1 MSERYNHMLLVYTH
15 KITPR
20 LTYIFKHIFTR
31 ILNVQVSFTLK
42 IEEFIAHDGLKMS
55 YGRQQLGNEIFVRST
70 DLLFDQGIDYWDPQ
84 VTHWKDVPVFFQ
96 VAAPSML
103 PFDIFSAS
111 FYLLSR
117 YEEYLPHVKDE
128 FERFPASESFA
139 YQQKFIEKPVI
150 DIWAYKLKDLFQ
162 EKFPDYNFEK
172 REFKLISTIDI
183 DLAYCYKYKGFI
195 RNIGGVLK
203 DAAQLQFP
211 KILERL
217 LIVFNLRKDPYDI
230 YEDLIELHK
239 KHNTEL
245 IFFFLLSNYTSFD
258 KNISVNNVKFKQLI
272 KSLADYVSIGLH
284 PSYFSMKDEQK
295 IKEEKK
301 RLDNI
306 LNYPAQK
313 SRHHFLRIE
322 LPETYQYLLDL
333 EINEDYTMGY
343 AKYFGF
349 RAGTCT
355 PFYFYDLDFE
365 IQTPLKIFPFAVM
378 DGTLKDYLNYT
389 TKKSFDTIYKLMDEV
404 KKVDGTMIAI
414 FHNESLSGT
423 GRWKGWNHK
432 FEEFLAK
439 ANEVT
444 E

>member
-1 MSERYNHMLLVYTH
+1 MSERNYPMLLVYTH

-31 ILNVQVSFTLK
+31 ILNVQVNFTLK
-42 IEEFIAHDGLKMS
+42 IEDFIAHEGLKMS
-55 YGRQQLGNEIFVRST
+55 YGRQQLGNEFFVRST

-84 VTHWKDVPVFFQ
+84 ITEWEEIPIFFQ
-96 VAAPSML
+96 VSAPSMM

-139 YQQKFIEKPVI
+139 YQQKFLHKPII
-150 DIWAYKLKDLFQ
+150 DIWSYKLRDLLQ
-162 EKFPDYNFEK
+162 KRFPDFVFEK
-172 REFKLISTIDI
+172 REFKLISTIDV
-183 DLAYCYKYKGFI
+183 DMAYCYRHKGFI
-195 RNIGGVLK
+195 RNLGGLLK
-203 DAAQLQFP
+203 DLAQLQFQ
-211 KILERL
+211 KIVERL

-239 KHNTEL
+239 KYDIEL

-258 KNISVNNVKFKQLI
+258 KNISVNNSRFKLLI
-272 KSLADYVSIGLH
+272 KDLADYVSIGLH

-306 LNYPAQK
+306 LNYPVKK
-313 SRHHFLRIE
+313 SRHHYLRIE

-333 EINEDYTMGY
+333 EINEDYTMGF
-343 AKYFGF
+343 AKHYGF

-389 TKKSFDTIYKLMDEV
+389 TKRSFDTMSKLLDEV
-404 KKVDGTMIAI
+404 KKVDGTMITI

-423 GRWKGWNHK
+423 GRWKGWNKK

-439 ANEVT
+439 ANGEK